1 METKDRILKGA
12 EELFFKYGV
21 KSITMD
27 DIAKHLGI
35 SKKTIYQFYADKN
48 EIVQLLIRQHI
59 KINECVCEEMI
70 EKTANV
76 VEEFL
81 GMIKQI
87 SAMFSQ
93 MNPTLFYDLQKYHP
107 KVWKIVTEFKYNFIE
122 RTVEEAMSRGVEQ
135 GLVRKDI
142 NIKILAKVRVEQIE
156 LAFNPQVFPPDKFKL
171 VDVQLA
177 LLEHFL
183 YGICTLKGYKLI
195 NKYKQVTEE
204 E

>member
-1 METKDRILKGA
+1 MEPKDRILKGA

-48 EIVQLLIRQHI
+48 EIIETLMRQHI
-59 KINECVCEEMI
+59 ENNECECRAIMKE
-70 EKTANV
+70 TANV

-81 GMIKQI
+81 AMIKHI
-87 SAMFSQ
+87 SAMFSK
-93 MNPTLFYDLQKYHP
+93 MNPALFYDLQKYHP
-107 KVWKIVTEFKYNFIE
+107 KAWKLISEFKGNFIE
-122 RTVEEAMSRGVEQ
+122 RNVEESLMRGIKE

-142 NIKILAKVRVEQIE
+142 NIKIITRVRVEEIE
-156 LAFNPQVFPPDKFKL
+156 LAFNPQAFPPDKFKL

-195 NKYKQVTEE
+195 NKYKQVTEDE
-204 E
+204 